1 MRTAL
6 TALALAAAAAL
17 LGGCASAASGAQ
29 PPVQTAEVTMP
40 PSYRFDPPSIQVPAG
55 ATVTFRNRDNFTHSV
70 SVTGGG
76 FPYLDLAPGA
86 SGQIRFDQPGEY
98 AYVCTYHA
106 QNMKGRVTVAPE
118 RRPL

>member
-6 TALALAAAAAL
+6 TVLALAAATAV
-17 LGGCASAASGAQ
+17 LGGCAPRAGAEQ

-55 ATVTFRNRDNFTHSV
+55 TTVTFRNADNFTHSV
-70 SVTGGG
+70 SVTAGG
-76 FPYLDLAPGA
+76 FPYLDLPPGRT
-86 SGQIRFDQPGEY
+86 GQLTFDRPGEY

-106 QNMKGRVTVAPE
+106 QNMTGKVTVVP
-118 RRPL
+118 R